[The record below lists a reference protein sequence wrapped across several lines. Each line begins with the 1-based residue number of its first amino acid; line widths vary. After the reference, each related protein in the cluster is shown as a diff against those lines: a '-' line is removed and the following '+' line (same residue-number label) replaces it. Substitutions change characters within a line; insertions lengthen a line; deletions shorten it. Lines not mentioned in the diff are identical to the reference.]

1 MNSDLVNVLKIFV
14 LFSLVAARYHDRIRD
29 FRFGQTKVPK
39 PKKERMK
46 KLMKFMKRTWRFWT
60 PKYKVMR
67 VQDDVK
73 KILTDAQIRYRVN
86 VPDDDIEF
94 SFSGDDG
101 QSYSFYL
108 STESKTHLRF
118 YVTFSLDLYPEAY
131 DRLCHLSQMFN
142 DRIVDVNLRLNME
155 HRRISLFSSIPLDYA
170 QLSPEFIEGRLYDM
184 NFYAA
189 DILWAFNK
197 LLKTEEEA
205 VFVFAELVERAQE
218 KN

>member
-1 MNSDLVNVLKIFV
+1 MFKLLV
-14 LFSLVAARYHDRIRD
+14 LVAYLAARHQDKLRD
-29 FRFGQTKVPK
+29 SRFGSMTNNK

-60 PKYKVMR
+60 PQYKVKR
-67 VQDDVK
+67 VQHDVK

-94 SFSGDDG
+94 SFYGEDG

-118 YVTFSLDLYPEAY
+118 YVMFSLDLSPEAY

-155 HRRISLFSSIPLDYA
+155 NRQITLFSSIPLEYA
-170 QLSPEFIEGRLYDM
+170 QLRPDWVEGRLHDM

-205 VFVFAELVERAQE
+205 VFVFAELVERAQG